1 MANRKLPFGYRMEN
15 GQVCVEE
22 AEAEIVRMI
31 FSRYGEG
38 TSYETLAKSL
48 NGGTV
53 PYAPGRPWN
62 KNMVAR
68 VLRDRRYLGDE
79 TYPAL
84 VTAERFANATPDHA
98 GRLTCPQIKDI
109 RILARCPACDG
120 AVRRERR
127 NAWRCPHCMTTAART
142 TDKRLIAD
150 VNDLLRWLLD
160 HPEAVAVPAVTVEEF
175 VTAAED
181 KATAMATAAGRLNAL
196 DSADYEAMR
205 IRYILAQA
213 EPEDNLLRQ
222 ITSAVLLYPDGTVQ
236 LQLRNRQIIKK
247 ESDCT

>member
-31 FSRYGEG
+31 FFRYGEG
-38 TSYETLAKSL
+38 TSYETLTKSL

-53 PYAPGRPWN
+53 PYTPGRPWN

-68 VLRDRRYLGDE
+68 VLQDWRYLGDE

-84 VTAERFANATPDHA
+84 VTAERFANAAPDHA
-98 GRLTCPQIKDI
+98 GSLACPQIKDI

-127 NAWRCPHCMTTAART
+127 NAWRCPRCMTTAART
-142 TDKRLIAD
+142 TDKRLVAD
-150 VNDLLRWLLD
+150 VNDLLQRLLD
-160 HPEAVAVPAVTVEEF
+160 YPGAVAVPTVEAREAVT
-175 VTAAED
+175 TAED

-205 IRYILAQA
+205 IQYILTHSGL
-213 EPEDNLLRQ
+213 DDTLLRQ

-236 LQLRNRQIIKK
+236 LQLRNNQIIKK
-247 ESDCT
+247 ESDPT